1 MRLLADEA
9 TIAQREA
16 DIRCQHKITEMMALM
31 EKHKVS
37 FLLWDIMINKNLSNP
52 EFTS

>member
-9 TIAQREA
+9 TIAQRET
-16 DIRCQHKITEMMALM
+16 DIRCQHKITEMVALM

-37 FLLWDIMINKNLSNP
+37 FLIWDTVINKNLSKP